1 MAPDTQRP
9 VRRAAPDQHRA
20 RASTSADEPAEARR
34 RRHWRPGVHLLM
46 LPCLVMI
53 AVLVLYPMT
62 VSLFQGFHKYSLL
75 DPTNPWV
82 GLANY
87 RFVAQDPNFVR
98 AAANTGEYL
107 LAATAATLVIGLVM
121 ALWLHSLHRGRGL
134 ALVLTVLPWAVPG
147 TVTGIIWSFILNP
160 TGTGLLNA
168 VLMRAGVL
176 DTPVVWL
183 GHALPAVLLI
193 TLTLV
198 WQTAPIAAL
207 IIFAALQS
215 IPAEL
220 DEAARVDGAGPVQ
233 YFWSITM
240 PLLRPGLA
248 IALLNAG
255 VTALGIYDQIYV
267 LAGASPATQSVVGK
281 IYTYSFRDFHFG
293 FGIAAS
299 VYITLATALLSLFY
313 LKVVYREVVY

>member
-1 MAPDTQRP
+1 MTPDRHRP
-9 VRRAAPDQHRA
+9 GASASAGTPEIARSRRP
-20 RASTSADEPAEARR
+20 
-34 RRHWRPGVHLLM
+34 WRPGVHLLM

-53 AVLVLYPMT
+53 AVLVLYPMA
-62 VSLFQGFHKYSLL
+62 VSLFQGFHTYSLL
-75 DPTNPWV
+75 DPANPWV

-107 LAATAATLVIGLVM
+107 LAATAATLVIGLMM
-121 ALWLHSLHRGRGL
+121 ALWLNSLRRGRGL
-134 ALVLTVLPWAVPG
+134 ALVLIVLPWAVPG

-160 TGTGLLNA
+160 TGTGLLNSF
-168 VLMRAGVL
+168 LMRAGVM
-176 DTPVVWL
+176 DSPVVWL
-183 GHALPAVLLI
+183 GQALPAVLLI
-193 TLTLV
+193 TVTLV
-198 WQTAPIAAL
+198 WQTAPIAVL

-233 YFWSITM
+233 YFWSITL

-255 VTALGIYDQIYV
+255 VMALGIYDQIYV
-267 LAGASPATQSVVGK
+267 LAGFSPASQSVVGK

-313 LKVVYREVVY
+313 LKVVYREVTYS